1 MATWEE
7 HAAPTGLAV
16 AEVGLKAAVDQHI
29 VVIVVVAGAVVV
41 VQRPHRVVVGDDEV
55 LLDDATLQRPSS
67 AYVSLGFVEG
77 LPES

>member
-7 HAAPTGLAV
+7 LAAPTGLAV
-16 AEVGLKAAVDQHI
+16 AEVGLEAAVDQH
-29 VVIVVVAGAVVV
+29 VVVVVVVAGAVVV

-55 LLDDATLQRPSS
+55 LLDDATLQPVEN

-77 LPES
+77 SPES